1 MRKRAK
7 ADSANYRI
15 LVVDDE
21 IGVIDTLSV
30 VLKLKRL

>member
-7 ADSANYRI
+7 TDSSDYRI

-21 IGVIDTLSV
+21 IGIIDSLSV
-30 VLKLKRL
+30 AQAERL